1 MLNVWLVG
9 FPSGGTGQGI
19 ADAGPPLLANISLW
33 EIHASLPRKQG
44 TRLGDRHTR
53 GVKEFNPIS
62 LPRAMKAPPFRAM
75 QCKIIK
81 HANPTHATAYN
92 NWQNTTEATM

>member
-1 MLNVWLVG
+1 MLNVRLVG

-33 EIHASLPRKQG
+33 EIHAPLPRKQG

-62 LPRAMKAPPFRAM
+62 FFAPAVRDVGGQAPPVSLSFLGFF
-75 QCKIIK
+75 
-81 HANPTHATAYN
+81 
-92 NWQNTTEATM
+92 